1 VNNAELIEYYTK
13 LLIIQYHNK
22 PRARETV
29 ATFVAINMLVDL
41 IKQIQNGLD
50 IENPNSN
57 QKIIA
62 KMLGV
67 GDFANIMKIT
77 RMMFGYRTYS
87 NLFAGLSGYIN
98 YQIEITDI
106 IYNTYFGGN
115 DYDYELSNEEL
126 RIANLFAI
134 FRNNLSPTL
143 ESIDKFLLQHLPEVY
158 VDETASMELTYYIP
172 ESAQQIFGI
181 LLQKNLIPKPSG
193 VNVLFDYV

>member
-1 VNNAELIEYYTK
+1 VNNAELIDYYTK
-13 LLIIQYHNK
+13 LLIIQYHDK
-22 PRARETV
+22 PRARGTI

-50 IENPNSN
+50 IKSPNSN

-67 GDFANIMKIT
+67 GNLANIMKIT
-77 RMMFGYRTYS
+77 RAMFGYRTYS
-87 NLFAGLSGYIN
+87 NLFAGIFGYIN

-106 IYNTYFGGN
+106 IYNTYSGSN
-115 DYDYELSNEEL
+115 DYDYKLSNEEL

-134 FRNNLSPTL
+134 FRSNLNPTL
-143 ESIDKFLLQHLPEVY
+143 ESIDGFLLQHLPEIY
-158 VDETASMELTYYIP
+158 VDETANMELTYYIP
-172 ESAQQIFGI
+172 ESAQQIFRI